1 MLPNTVLSYLFPK
14 YSSEI
19 VLLRDNSISAIASK
33 DISIKDLETG
43 KMTGINV
50 GEKVIDYAKNDNSN
64 AVWDNKI
71 PIGDNCVW
79 SGNNRSPY
87 GTVLENIYY

>member
-1 MLPNTVLSYLFPK
+1 
-14 YSSEI
+14 
-19 VLLRDNSISAIASK
+19 
-33 DISIKDLETG
+33 
-43 KMTGINV
+43 MTGINV